1 MVKRILYRKMDNLYL
16 PIILIVSVVLRLGSV
31 AYFGND
37 VTGLPGVH
45 DQFSYHYLS
54 LRVLDG
60 FGFTFGEP
68 WWPVTP
74 PGEPTAHWSYLYTS
88 YLIGV
93 YGLFGRFPLVARI
106 IQVLFVGTLHPYLT
120 YKIGER
126 IFSKTVGLIA
136 AGWSAVYI
144 YFIYYSA
151 ALVTEPVYITSIL
164 ATIYFALKLSD
175 SSESENQWRNAVLL
189 GVCLAITVLLRQLF
203 VLFVPFMF
211 LWIWWT
217 SDWKKTVH
225 LVIAGLILVGSV
237 LPLTAFNYSRFNQ
250 FVLLNTNAGFA
261 FFWGNHP
268 IHGTK
273 FIPILD
279 NDTYRD
285 LIPQELHSLSEAD
298 LEDELMDRAIQF
310 IVDDPVRYAQ
320 LSASRILNY
329 FMFWPS
335 SESSLISNI
344 SRVLS
349 FGVALPFIIYG
360 LWLSLKRWRFNMR
373 SPETLLYLFM
383 GFYTCIHLLSWAL
396 VRYRLPV
403 DAIFLV
409 FSGLALVQLFE
420 PVAEKY
426 KASRSVE
433 ANNSKLVSRDL
444 G

>member
-1 MVKRILYRKMDNLYL
+1 MVKKILYRKMDNLYL

-31 AYFGND
+31 AYFGNH
-37 VTGLPGVH
+37 VTALPGVH

-60 FGFTFGEP
+60 FGFTFGDP
-68 WWPVTP
+68 WWPVTA

-93 YGLFGRFPLVARI
+93 YGLLGRSPLVARI
-106 IQVLFVGTLHPYLT
+106 IQVLIVGTLHPYFT

-136 AGWSAVYI
+136 AGWSAIYI
-144 YFIYYSA
+144 YFVYYSA
-151 ALVTEPVYITSIL
+151 ALMTEPVYITAIL
-164 ATIYFALKLSD
+164 GSLYFALKLSD
-175 SSESENQWRNAVLL
+175 SSETESHWRNAILL
-189 GVCLAITVLLRQLF
+189 GICLAVTVLLRQLF

-217 SDWKKTVH
+217 GGWQKTMQ
-225 LVIAGLILVGSV
+225 LVVAGLILVGSI
-237 LPLTAFNYSRFNQ
+237 LPLTAFNYYRFDQ

-261 FFWGNHP
+261 FYWGNHP

-273 FIPILD
+273 FISILESE
-279 NDTYRD
+279 TYRE
-285 LIPQELHSLSEAD
+285 LIPEELHSMSEAD
-298 LEDELMDRAIQF
+298 LEDELMDRAMQF
-310 IVDDPVRYAQ
+310 IVDDPVRYAR
-320 LSASRILNY
+320 LSLSRIVTY
-329 FMFWPS
+329 FTFWPS
-335 SESSLISNI
+335 AESSLLSNI

-360 LWLSLKRWRFNMR
+360 LWLSLKRWRFNLR
-373 SPETLLYLFM
+373 SPETLLYLFI

-403 DAIFLV
+403 DAVFLV
-409 FSGLALVQLFE
+409 FSGLAIVQLIE
-420 PVAEKY
+420 PAADKY
-426 KASRSVE
+426 
-433 ANNSKLVSRDL
+433 NSSNSLSTGSNKLISRDV